1 MPQIDGDFGFCGAEY
16 VAPDPYQDSQR
27 CINFYIET
35 SLNPGSKT
43 KVVLLG
49 CPGLITINSVVGL

>member
-1 MPQIDGDFGFCGAEY
+1 MSQIDGDFGFVGAEY
-16 VAPDPYQDSQR
+16 RAPDPYQDAQR
-27 CINFYIET
+27 CINWMIET
-35 SLNPGSKT
+35 SINPASKT